1 MIRDDTVCHILVT
14 NISSSDFACVRF
26 CSGQLLDLG
35 EEGKEN
41 VCVVVGIHIL
51 KDTHKTLH
59 SHTSVNVLSREESQG
74 TISLT
79 IVLDKN
85 VVPNLNDIGKVSVDK
100 LGCVASSNS
109 VVVDFLKGI
118 KRS

>member
-1 MIRDDTVCHILVT
+1 
-14 NISSSDFACVRF
+14 
-26 CSGQLLDLG
+26 
-35 EEGKEN
+35 
-41 VCVVVGIHIL
+41 
-51 KDTHKTLH
+51 
-59 SHTSVNVLSREESQG
+59 VLSREESQG
-74 TISLT
+74 TISFT

-118 KRS
+118 KKR